1 MKTEEDVV
9 DDGNKKREAEYLCPC
24 TFFFFVDFVS
34 IQIFLWII
42 KKKKNLKELN
52 ANTLDMHF
60 RLTQRVDLESS
71 SWIDP
76 GKTKNCLG

>member
-24 TFFFFVDFVS
+24 TFFFVDFVS

-42 KKKKNLKELN
+42 KKKK
-52 ANTLDMHF
+52 
-60 RLTQRVDLESS
+60 
-71 SWIDP
+71 
-76 GKTKNCLG
+76 KT

>member
-24 TFFFFVDFVS
+24 TFFFVDFVS

-60 RLTQRVDLESS
+60 GLTQRVDLESS

>member
-1 MKTEEDVV
+1 MSLMMEI
-9 DDGNKKREAEYLCPC
+9 KRERQSIFALVL
-24 TFFFFVDFVS
+24 FFFVDFVS

-60 RLTQRVDLESS
+60 GLTQRVDLESS

>member
-24 TFFFFVDFVS
+24 TFFFVDFVS

-42 KKKKNLKELN
+42 KKKKKLKR
-52 ANTLDMHF
+52 AQCKHF
-60 RLTQRVDLESS
+60 GHALR
-71 SWIDP
+71 IDST
-76 GKTKNCLG
+76 G